1 MARTSRRNQNN
12 EAKPA
17 SASVAADDRIKTAA
31 YVRLSVEQ
39 EDADTIQN
47 QAEYIKEFIRGRED
61 LELVGV
67 YMDHGYTGT
76 NFDRPEFSRLMMDAQ
91 SGVISCIV
99 VKDLS
104 RFGRNF
110 IETGYYLETLLPKL
124 NVRLIA
130 INDNYDSDR
139 DEDRASLAVPV
150 KNMVNEMYAR
160 DQSRK
165 VSLAND
171 RARANGTYTIEHSVY
186 GYVLNKENNN
196 YEVNS
201 DTAPIVQLAYRWFLQ
216 GIGCGEIAD
225 RFNKMNIMTPQE
237 YKCRYE
243 LHKDWSGKQIWNSGK
258 VRDLFKRDVYAGDLV
273 LGRRRQELYKN
284 LPKDRKVPRD
294 EWTIYKDHHEAIV
307 PREDVENVHKM
318 LREKVIQRR
327 EVIANNEILNQDYN
341 RTFNKLVYCKACN
354 RIMYQDTK
362 SYKNGKW
369 KSVGNSYMCKG
380 RIGEHNRNGC
390 FQSIN
395 DDYLRTVVTDQVR
408 NLARQVVDTNALLQ
422 KLKKRQNDQFPIM
435 QYQNR
440 IARLTLREEKC
451 LNKIGKLYEDLSSG
465 IIDQDDYRDFR
476 DQYQKE
482 RLDLM
487 KQIKESRQQLDKVT
501 SQIISFEELAEK
513 MRHYLDNVKITREM
527 AEALI
532 DRIYVD
538 KGKVAEIR
546 FKCDDIYQGV
556 LEMLKAG
563 EEK

>member
-39 EDADTIQN
+39 EDDDTIQN

-76 NFDRPEFSRLMMDAQ
+76 NFDRPEFSRLMIDAQ

-318 LREKVIQRR
+318 LREKVTQRR
-327 EVIANNEILNQDYN
+327 EVIANNEMLNQDYN

-465 IIDQDDYRDFR
+465 IIDQDDYRKFR

-556 LEMLKAG
+556 LEMLKTG

>member
-1 MARTSRRNQNN
+1 
-12 EAKPA
+12 
-17 SASVAADDRIKTAA
+17 
-31 YVRLSVEQ
+31 
-39 EDADTIQN
+39 
-47 QAEYIKEFIRGRED
+47 
-61 LELVGV
+61 
-67 YMDHGYTGT
+67 
-76 NFDRPEFSRLMMDAQ
+76 
-91 SGVISCIV
+91 
-99 VKDLS
+99 
-104 RFGRNF
+104 
-110 IETGYYLETLLPKL
+110 
-124 NVRLIA
+124 
-130 INDNYDSDR
+130 
-139 DEDRASLAVPV
+139 
-150 KNMVNEMYAR
+150 
-160 DQSRK
+160 
-165 VSLAND
+165 
-171 RARANGTYTIEHSVY
+171 
-186 GYVLNKENNN
+186 
-196 YEVNS
+196 
-201 DTAPIVQLAYRWFLQ
+201 
-216 GIGCGEIAD
+216 
-225 RFNKMNIMTPQE
+225 
-237 YKCRYE
+237 
-243 LHKDWSGKQIWNSGK
+243 
-258 VRDLFKRDVYAGDLV
+258 
-273 LGRRRQELYKN
+273 
-284 LPKDRKVPRD
+284 
-294 EWTIYKDHHEAIV
+294 
-307 PREDVENVHKM
+307 
-318 LREKVIQRR
+318 
-327 EVIANNEILNQDYN
+327 
-341 RTFNKLVYCKACN
+341 
-354 RIMYQDTK
+354 MYQDTK

-465 IIDQDDYRDFR
+465 IIDQDDYREFR